1 MEYKCN
7 KCDKS
12 FKSENRLATHN
23 FKKISCD
30 AVFICNKCDKSF
42 KSHFHLKRHLD
53 RITPCVITPISGIQD
68 KKLLNDS
75 SEFNCQ
81 HCNKS
86 FAYASSKKRHLIT
99 CVKKRENDEEKETLK
114 LKLKVL
120 EAQLE
125 LKNGNTTY
133 NNTNNTDNSTNNTN
147 TNNNNITINVQS
159 MDDLR
164 TFGNENFDYI
174 DTEWLVR
181 CIENNANPKAAY
193 KDLAEHV
200 FFNVDHPE
208 NHNMRILDKVGP
220 TKVIVHYNKGKW
232 DMMDIGQ
239 ALGMAGDNLRN
250 VFQGRDGK
258 WQGKDSAGEILY
270 NKYEFDHPIAKRAT
284 DVICNH
290 TEDKFKVLD
299 GIEDTMRDRK
309 EVVSQTHSQLP
320 KKDRPENV
328 YKKMQHD
335 KEEWNQYHG
344 RYTQTYSG
352 EPEDDTPLEDFESD
366 DELFEQAHND
376 KERELFNNRVEN
388 IED

>member
-1 MEYKCN
+1 MSKYKCPDCLKVFPDN
-7 KCDKS
+7 YKFGRHIQRKTSCKIILDNDDIPTNDRVGVQCQYCNRYYKNYKS
-12 FKSENRLATHN
+12 IQYHIKICKAKNCQIQ
-23 FKKISCD
+23 KKIIIEKD
-30 AVFICNKCDKSF
+30 VLLKNKE
-42 KSHFHLKRHLD
+42 HE
-53 RITPCVITPISGIQD
+53 T
-68 KKLLNDS
+68 
-75 SEFNCQ
+75 
-81 HCNKS
+81 
-86 FAYASSKKRHLIT
+86 ALIL
-99 CVKKRENDEEKETLK
+99 EEKNKEI
-114 LKLKVL
+114 
-120 EAQLE
+120 AE
-125 LKNGNTTY
+125 LKSQMLQVKISPMTI
-133 NNTNNTDNSTNNTN
+133 NNTDNSTTNNTI
-147 TNNNNITINVQS
+147 NNITINVQS

-164 TFGNENFDYI
+164 VFGNENFDYI
-174 DTEWLVR
+174 DSEWLVK
-181 CIENNANPKAAY
+181 CIESNSNPKAAY

-220 TKVIVHYNKGKW
+220 AKVIVHYNKGKW

-258 WQGKDSAGEILY
+258 WQGQDSAGEMLY
-270 NKYEFDHPIAKRAT
+270 NKYKPDHPIAKRAT

-299 GIEDTMRDRK
+299 GIEDSMRDRK

-344 RYTQTYSG
+344 VYTQAYDPT
-352 EPEDDTPLEDFESD
+352 PEDDTPLEEFESN
-366 DELFEQAHND
+366 DELFEQLHNER
-376 KERELFNNRVEN
+376 ERELFNSRVDNPE
-388 IED
+388 